1 MFDPNINTV
10 ELYING
16 RYFCRIVDPDISVR
30 IESTENRNQQTGE
43 KTMTDKESNISVNG
57 HCDFSS
63 KSPSVETIRTSSSPS
78 VETIRT
84 SSVRSNLNKDT
95 TPYLNGTIAI
105 DDKG

>member
-16 RYFCRIVDPDISVR
+16 RYFCRIVDPDISVH
-30 IESTENRNQQTGE
+30 IESTEKRNQKTGE

-63 KSPSVETIRTSSSPS
+63 NSPWENVIPCSETIS
-78 VETIRT
+78 T
-84 SSVRSNLNKDT
+84 SSVRSNLNNDT
-95 TPYLNGTIAI
+95 TPYL
-105 DDKG
+105 KG

>member
-30 IESTENRNQQTGE
+30 IESTEKRNQQTGE

-63 KSPSVETIRTSSSPS
+63 KSPSVTERNITISTWENVIQCSETIS
-78 VETIRT
+78 T
-84 SSVRSNLNKDT
+84 SSVRSSLNKDT
-95 TPYLNGTIAI
+95 TPYL
-105 DDKG
+105 KS

>member
-16 RYFCRIVDPDISVR
+16 RYFCRIVDPDISVH
-30 IESTENRNQQTGE
+30 IESTEKRNQQTGE

-63 KSPSVETIRTSSSPS
+63 KTSTVAERGITISPWENVVPCSETIS
-78 VETIRT
+78 T

-95 TPYLNGTIAI
+95 TPHL
-105 DDKG
+105 KG

>member
-16 RYFCRIVDPDISVR
+16 RYFCRIVNPDISVH
-30 IESTENRNQQTGE
+30 IESTEKCNQRTGE

-63 KSPSVETIRTSSSPS
+63 KS
-78 VETIRT
+78 
-84 SSVRSNLNKDT
+84 SSVAERGT
-95 TPYLNGTIAI
+95 TISPYWTGTIQETE
-105 DDKG
+105 

>member
-16 RYFCRIVDPDISVR
+16 RYFCRIVDPDISVH
-30 IESTENRNQQTGE
+30 IESTGKRNQQTGE

-63 KSPSVETIRTSSSPS
+63 KSHNVTDRGITINPWETVVPCSETIS
-78 VETIRT
+78 T
-84 SSVRSNLNKDT
+84 SSVRSDMNKDT
-95 TPYLNGTIAI
+95 TPYLRG
-105 DDKG
+105 

>member
-30 IESTENRNQQTGE
+30 IESTEKRNQQTGE

-63 KSPSVETIRTSSSPS
+63 KSPSTISTWENVIQCSETIS
-78 VETIRT
+78 T
-84 SSVRSNLNKDT
+84 SSVRSSLNKE
-95 TPYLNGTIAI
+95 LRKNG
-105 DDKG
+105 

>member
-16 RYFCRIVDPDISVR
+16 RYFCRIVDPDISVH
-30 IESTENRNQQTGE
+30 IESTEKRNQQTGE

-63 KSPSVETIRTSSSPS
+63 KSPSVTEFFTR
-78 VETIRT
+78 EEAKAALEAMEYG
-84 SSVRSNLNKDT
+84 N
-95 TPYLNGTIAI
+95 
-105 DDKG
+105 

>member
-16 RYFCRIVDPDISVR
+16 RYFCRIVDPDISVH
-30 IESTENRNQQTGE
+30 IESTEKCNQKTGE

-63 KSPSVETIRTSSSPS
+63 KSPSVTERSITTSPWENIVPCSETIS
-78 VETIRT
+78 T
-84 SSVRSNLNKDT
+84 SSVCSDLNKNAT
-95 TPYLNGTIAI
+95 QYLRG
-105 DDKG
+105 

>member
-78 VETIRT
+78 VETIST

-95 TPYLNGTIAI
+95 TPYL
-105 DDKG
+105 KG

>member
-30 IESTENRNQQTGE
+30 IESTEKRNQQTGE

-63 KSPSVETIRTSSSPS
+63 KSPSVTERNITISPWKNVIPCSETIS
-78 VETIRT
+78 T

-95 TPYLNGTIAI
+95 TPYL
-105 DDKG
+105 KG